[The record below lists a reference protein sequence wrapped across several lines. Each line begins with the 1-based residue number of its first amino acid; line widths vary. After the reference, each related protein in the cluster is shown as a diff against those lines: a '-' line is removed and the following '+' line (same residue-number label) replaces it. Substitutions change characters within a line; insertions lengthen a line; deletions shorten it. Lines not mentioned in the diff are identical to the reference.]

1 MYTYSIGSCDADYPF
16 AMALIDA
23 AVMRLSSL
31 GLFYGSENLDVPTT
45 I

>member
-1 MYTYSIGSCDADYPF
+1 MV
-16 AMALIDA
+16 LIDA
-23 AVMRLSSL
+23 AVMQLSSL

>member
-1 MYTYSIGSCDADYPF
+1 MSTYSIGSCDADYPF

-23 AVMRLSSL
+23 VVMRLSTL
-31 GLFYGSENLDVPTT
+31 GLFTVLKNLDVPTT